1 MTIIL
6 IMNKGTLP
14 VEQILYKVGQRVP
27 IDSEVIVEAPVSLT
41 VNGEI
46 WLTLLCTPIDLEA
59 LAVGFLYNESLIQYF
74 DEIDSVHVCSSG
86 NNIDVWINHSVDKP
100 EKWLRTSGC
109 TGGITFVGT
118 EISTTSASVL
128 NLNETRITPIQ
139 VNNFLDELLQAQSLY
154 RIVGGVHT
162 SAVSD
167 GNSIL
172 ASAEDI
178 GRHNTLDKIAG
189 HCLMEGI
196 NLSRRI
202 IVTTGRISSEM
213 LQKSI
218 RLGASVLI
226 SRTAASSLSIQMAHA
241 WGITLIGYARRNQFR
256 VYTHPERIVTVEN
269 EILVSSLDNLNT
281 NPKKKDIQ
289 SSHRMDKP

>member
-1 MTIIL
+1 MTVIL
-6 IMNKGTLP
+6 LMHKATFP

-59 LAVGFLYNESLIQYF
+59 LAVGFLYNESLIQNF

-86 NNIDVWINHSVDKP
+86 DNIDVWLNHSVNKP
-100 EKWLRTSGC
+100 EKWIRTSGC
-109 TGGITFVGT
+109 TGGITFVRT
-118 EISTTSASVL
+118 EISTTSSSVL
-128 NLNETRITPIQ
+128 NLNDTHITPIQ
-139 VNNFLDELLQAQSLY
+139 VNNILDELFQTQSLY
-154 RIVGGVHT
+154 REVGGVHT
-162 SAVSD
+162 SVVSD

-196 NLSRRI
+196 NLSRPI

-213 LQKSI
+213 LQKSS
-218 RLGASVLI
+218 RLGASVVI
-226 SRTAASSLSIQMAHA
+226 SRTAVSSLSIQMAQA

-256 VYTHPERIVTVEN
+256 VYTYPERIVT
-269 EILVSSLDNLNT
+269 I
-281 NPKKKDIQ
+281 KK
-289 SSHRMDKP
+289 

>member
-1 MTIIL
+1 
-6 IMNKGTLP
+6 MNKATFP
-14 VEQILYKVGQRVP
+14 VEQIVYKVGQRVI

-41 VNGEI
+41 VNGEL
-46 WLTLLCTPIDLEA
+46 WLTLLCTPINLEA
-59 LAVGFLYNESLIQYF
+59 LAVGFLYNESLIQSF
-74 DEIDSVHVCSSG
+74 DEIGSVQVCSSG
-86 NNIDVWINHSVDKP
+86 DNIDVWINHSVKKP

-118 EISTTSASVL
+118 ENSSTSPSVL
-128 NLNETRITPIQ
+128 DFSETHITPLQ
-139 VNNFLDELLQAQSLY
+139 VNIFLDELLQAQSLY
-154 RIVGGVHT
+154 HEVGGVHT

-172 ASAEDI
+172 AYAEDI

-196 NLSRRI
+196 ILSRPI

-213 LQKSI
+213 LQKSS
-218 RLGASVLI
+218 RLGASFVI
-226 SRTAASSLSIQMAHA
+226 SRSAASSLSIQMAQA

-256 VYTHPERIVTVEN
+256 VYTHPERIVTVKN
-269 EILVSSLDNLNT
+269 EF
-281 NPKKKDIQ
+281 
-289 SSHRMDKP
+289 

>member
-86 NNIDVWINHSVDKP
+86 DNIDVWINHSVDKP
-100 EKWLRTSGC
+100 EKLLRTSGC

-281 NPKKKDIQ
+281 NPKKKDFQ
-289 SSHRMDKP
+289 S

>member
-1 MTIIL
+1 MLT
-6 IMNKGTLP
+6 MNKATFSVG
-14 VEQILYKVGQRVP
+14 QYLYKVGQRVL
-27 IDSEVIVEAPVSLT
+27 IYSEVIVEAPVSLT

-59 LAVGFLYNESLIQYF
+59 LAVGFLYNEKLIQSF

-86 NNIDVWINHSVDKP
+86 DNIDVWINHSVNKP

-118 EISTTSASVL
+118 EISTTSANVL
-128 NLNETRITPIQ
+128 EKNDIHITPMQ

-154 RIVGGVHT
+154 HKVGGVHT

-178 GRHNTLDKIAG
+178 GRHNTLDKISG
-189 HCLMEGI
+189 YCLMEGI

-213 LQKSI
+213 LQKSS
-218 RLGASVLI
+218 RLGASVVI

-241 WGITLIGYARRNQFR
+241 WGITLIGYARRSQFR

-269 EILVSSLDNLNT
+269 GSLGSSPDNLNS

>member
-14 VEQILYKVGQRVP
+14 VEQILYKVGQRVH

-86 NNIDVWINHSVDKP
+86 DNIDVWINHSVDKP
-100 EKWLRTSGC
+100 EKLLRTSGC

-289 SSHRMDKP
+289 S

>member
-1 MTIIL
+1 MTL
-6 IMNKGTLP
+6 MLLMNKATFP
-14 VEQILYKVGQRVP
+14 VEQILYKVGQRVL

-46 WLTLLCTPIDLEA
+46 WFTLLCTPIDLEA
-59 LAVGFLYNESLIQYF
+59 LAVGFLYNESLIRYF

-86 NNIDVWINHSVDKP
+86 DNIDVWINHNVNKP

-109 TGGITFVGT
+109 TGGITFVRT
-118 EISTTSASVL
+118 EISTTSPSVL
-128 NLNETRITPIQ
+128 NLNDTHITPIQ
-139 VNNFLDELLQAQSLY
+139 VNNFLDELLQTQSLY
-154 RIVGGVHT
+154 REVGGVHT

-172 ASAEDI
+172 TSAEDI

-213 LQKSI
+213 LQKSS
-218 RLGASVLI
+218 RLGASVVI

-269 EILVSSLDNLNT
+269 EVLVS
-281 NPKKKDIQ
+281 
-289 SSHRMDKP
+289 HH

>member
-1 MTIIL
+1 
-6 IMNKGTLP
+6 MNKATFP
-14 VEQILYKVGQRVP
+14 VEQILYKVGQRVL

-46 WLTLLCTPIDLEA
+46 WLTLLCTPTDLEA
-59 LAVGFLYNESLIQYF
+59 LALGFLYNEGLIQSF
-74 DEIDSVHVCSSG
+74 DEIDSVHVCSPG
-86 NNIDVWINHSVDKP
+86 DNIDVWINHSVNKP
-100 EKWLRTSGC
+100 EKWHRTSGC
-109 TGGITFVGT
+109 TGGITFVGS

-128 NLNETRITPIQ
+128 NLNETQITPIQ
-139 VNNFLDELLQAQSLY
+139 VNNFLNELLQAQSLY

-202 IVTTGRISSEM
+202 IATTGRISSEM
-213 LQKSI
+213 LQKSS

-226 SRTAASSLSIQMAHA
+226 SRTAASSLSIQMAHV

-256 VYTHPERIVTVEN
+256 VYTYPERIVTVEN
-269 EILVSSLDNLNT
+269 EFLGSSLDNLNT

-289 SSHRMDKP
+289 SSHRMDRP

>member
-6 IMNKGTLP
+6 LMNKATFP
-14 VEQILYKVGQRVP
+14 VEQILYKAGQRVL

-46 WLTLLCTPIDLEA
+46 WLTLMCTPTDLEA
-59 LAVGFLYNESLIQYF
+59 LALGFLYNEGLIQSF
-74 DEIDSVHVCSSG
+74 DEIDSVHVCSPG
-86 NNIDVWINHSVDKP
+86 DNIDVWINHSVKKP
-100 EKWLRTSGC
+100 EKWHRTSGC

-118 EISTTSASVL
+118 EISTTSSSVL
-128 NLNETRITPIQ
+128 NLNETQITPTQ
-139 VNNFLDELLQAQSLY
+139 VNDFLDELLQAQSLY

-167 GNSIL
+167 GSNIL

-213 LQKSI
+213 LQKSS
-218 RLGASVLI
+218 RLGASVVI
-226 SRTAASSLSIQMAHA
+226 SRTAASSLSIQMAHV

-269 EILVSSLDNLNT
+269 KNLD
-281 NPKKKDIQ
+281 
-289 SSHRMDKP
+289 SRH

>member
-1 MTIIL
+1 ML
-6 IMNKGTLP
+6 LMNKATFSVG
-14 VEQILYKVGQRVP
+14 QNLYKVGQRVR

-59 LAVGFLYNESLIQYF
+59 LAVGFLYNERLIQSF

-86 NNIDVWINHSVDKP
+86 DNIDVWINHSVNKP

-109 TGGITFVGT
+109 TGGITFIGT
-118 EISTTSASVL
+118 EISTTYAKVL
-128 NLNETRITPIQ
+128 KINDIHITPMQ

-154 RIVGGVHT
+154 RKVGGVHT

-202 IVTTGRISSEM
+202 IMTTGRISSEM
-213 LQKSI
+213 LQKSS
-218 RLGASVLI
+218 RLGASVVI

-256 VYTHPERIVTVEN
+256 VYTHPERIETVEN

>member
-1 MTIIL
+1 ML
-6 IMNKGTLP
+6 LMNKATFP
-14 VEQILYKVGQRVP
+14 VEQIFYKVGQRVL

-46 WLTLLCTPIDLEA
+46 WLTLLCTPTDLEA
-59 LAVGFLYNESLIQYF
+59 LAVGFLYNEGLIQSF
-74 DEIDSVHVCSSG
+74 DEIDSVHVCSPG
-86 NNIDVWINHSVDKP
+86 DNIDVWINHSVNKP
-100 EKWLRTSGC
+100 KKWHRTSGC
-109 TGGITFVGT
+109 TGGISFVGT
-118 EISTTSASVL
+118 EISTTSASVM
-128 NLNETRITPIQ
+128 NLNETQITPIQ

-167 GNSIL
+167 GNSFL

-213 LQKSI
+213 LQKSS
-218 RLGASVLI
+218 RLGASVVI

-256 VYTHPERIVTVEN
+256 VYTHPERIETVEN

-289 SSHRMDKP
+289 SSHRMDRP

>member
-6 IMNKGTLP
+6 IMNRATLP

>member
-6 IMNKGTLP
+6 IMNRATLP

-281 NPKKKDIQ
+281 NPKKKDFQ
-289 SSHRMDKP
+289 S

>member
-1 MTIIL
+1 MTL
-6 IMNKGTLP
+6 MLLMNKATFP
-14 VEQILYKVGQRVP
+14 VEQILYKVGQRVL

-46 WLTLLCTPIDLEA
+46 WFTLLCTPIDLEA
-59 LAVGFLYNESLIQYF
+59 LAVGFLYNESLIRYF

-86 NNIDVWINHSVDKP
+86 DNIDVWINHNVNKP

-109 TGGITFVGT
+109 TGGITFVRT
-118 EISTTSASVL
+118 EISTTSPSVL
-128 NLNETRITPIQ
+128 NLNDTHITPIQ
-139 VNNFLDELLQAQSLY
+139 VNNFLDELLQTQSLY
-154 RIVGGVHT
+154 REVGGVHT
-162 SAVSD
+162 SALSD

-196 NLSRRI
+196 NLTRRI

-213 LQKSI
+213 LQKSS
-218 RLGASVLI
+218 RLGASVVI

-269 EILVSSLDNLNT
+269 EVLVSSLNNLNT

-289 SSHRMDKP
+289 SSHRMDKS

>member
-1 MTIIL
+1 MTL
-6 IMNKGTLP
+6 MLLMNKATFP
-14 VEQILYKVGQRVP
+14 VEQILYKVGQRVL

-46 WLTLLCTPIDLEA
+46 WFTLLCTPIDLEA

-86 NNIDVWINHSVDKP
+86 DNIDVWINHSVNKP

-109 TGGITFVGT
+109 TGGITFVRT
-118 EISTTSASVL
+118 EISTTSPSVL
-128 NLNETRITPIQ
+128 NLNDTHITPIQ
-139 VNNFLDELLQAQSLY
+139 VNNFLDELLQTQSLY
-154 RIVGGVHT
+154 REVGGVHT

-172 ASAEDI
+172 TSAEDI

-213 LQKSI
+213 LQKSS
-218 RLGASVLI
+218 RLGASVVI

-269 EILVSSLDNLNT
+269 EVLVSSLNNLNT

-289 SSHRMDKP
+289 SSHRMNKP

>member
-1 MTIIL
+1 MKKVTF
-6 IMNKGTLP
+6 P
-14 VEQILYKVGQRVP
+14 VEQILYKVGQRVL
-27 IDSEVIVEAPVSLT
+27 IDAEVIVEAPVSLT
-41 VNGEI
+41 VNGET
-46 WLTLLCTPIDLEA
+46 WLTLLCTPIDLTA
-59 LAVGFLYNESLIQYF
+59 LAIGFLYNESLIQSF
-74 DEIDSVHVCSSG
+74 DEIDSVHVCSPG
-86 NNIDVWINHSVDKP
+86 DNIDVWITHNVNKP
-100 EKWLRTSGC
+100 EKWNRTSGC

-118 EISTTSASVL
+118 EISTNSPSVL
-128 NLNETRITPIQ
+128 NLNETHITPLQ

-154 RIVGGVHT
+154 REVGGVHT
-162 SAVSD
+162 SAISD
-167 GNSIL
+167 GDSIL

-213 LQKSI
+213 LQKSS
-218 RLGASVLI
+218 RLGASVVI

-241 WGITLIGYARRNQFR
+241 CGITLIGYARRNQFR
-256 VYTHPERIVTVEN
+256 VYTHPERIVTIEN
-269 EILVSSLDNLNT
+269 EILGSSLDNPNT

-289 SSHRMDKP
+289 SSHVMDKP

>member
-1 MTIIL
+1 MSTIL
-6 IMNKGTLP
+6 LMNKATFP
-14 VEQILYKVGQRVP
+14 IEQILFKVGQRVL

-46 WLTLLCTPIDLEA
+46 WLTLLCTPTDLEA
-59 LAVGFLYNESLIQYF
+59 LALGFLYNEGLIQSF
-74 DEIDSVHVCSSG
+74 DEIDSVHVCSPG
-86 NNIDVWINHSVDKP
+86 DNIDVWINHNVNKP
-100 EKWLRTSGC
+100 EKWHRTSGC

-118 EISTTSASVL
+118 EISTTSSSVL
-128 NLNETRITPIQ
+128 NLNETQITPIQ

-167 GNSIL
+167 GNNIL

-213 LQKSI
+213 LQKSS
-218 RLGASVLI
+218 RLEASVVI
-226 SRTAASSLSIQMAHA
+226 SRTAASSLSIQMAHV

-269 EILVSSLDNLNT
+269 NNLGSL
-281 NPKKKDIQ
+281 
-289 SSHRMDKP
+289 H

>member
-6 IMNKGTLP
+6 IMNRATLP

-59 LAVGFLYNESLIQYF
+59 LAVGFLFNESLIQYF

-289 SSHRMDKP
+289 S

>member
-1 MTIIL
+1 ML
-6 IMNKGTLP
+6 LMNKATFP
-14 VEQILYKVGQRVP
+14 VEQILYKVGQRVL

-46 WLTLLCTPIDLEA
+46 WLTLLCTPTDLEA
-59 LAVGFLYNESLIQYF
+59 LALGFLYNEGLIQSF
-74 DEIDSVHVCSSG
+74 DEIDSVRVCSPG
-86 NNIDVWINHSVDKP
+86 DNIDVWINHNVNKP
-100 EKWLRTSGC
+100 EKWNRTSGC

-118 EISTTSASVL
+118 EISTTSSSVL
-128 NLNETRITPIQ
+128 NLNETQITPTQ

-196 NLSRRI
+196 NLSHRI

-213 LQKSI
+213 LQKSS
-218 RLGASVLI
+218 RLGVSVII

-241 WGITLIGYARRNQFR
+241 WGISLIGYARRNQFR
-256 VYTHPERIVTVEN
+256 VYTHPERILTVE
-269 EILVSSLDNLNT
+269 
-281 NPKKKDIQ
+281 K
-289 SSHRMDKP
+289 

>member
-1 MTIIL
+1 
-6 IMNKGTLP
+6 MNKATFP
-14 VEQILYKVGQRVP
+14 VEQILYKVGQRVL

-46 WLTLLCTPIDLEA
+46 WLTLLCTPTDLEA
-59 LAVGFLYNESLIQYF
+59 LALGFLYNEGLVQSF
-74 DEIDSVHVCSSG
+74 DEIDSVRVCSPG
-86 NNIDVWINHSVDKP
+86 DNIDVWINHNVNKP
-100 EKWLRTSGC
+100 EKWNRTSGC

-118 EISTTSASVL
+118 EISTTSSSVL
-128 NLNETRITPIQ
+128 NLNETQITPTQ

-189 HCLMEGI
+189 HCLMEDI
-196 NLSRRI
+196 NFSRRI
-202 IVTTGRISSEM
+202 IMTTGRISSEM
-213 LQKSI
+213 LQKSS
-218 RLGASVLI
+218 RLGASIVI

-256 VYTHPERIVTVEN
+256 VYTHPERI
-269 EILVSSLDNLNT
+269 LNVG
-281 NPKKKDIQ
+281 NGF
-289 SSHRMDKP
+289 

>member
-1 MTIIL
+1 MVL
-6 IMNKGTLP
+6 MNKATFP
-14 VEQILYKVGQRVP
+14 VEHILYKMGQRVL
-27 IDSEVIVEAPVSLT
+27 IDSEVIVEAPVYLT
-41 VNGEI
+41 VNGEK

-59 LAVGFLYNESLIQYF
+59 LAVGFLYNEILIQSF

-86 NNIDVWINHSVDKP
+86 DNIDVWINHIVNKP

-118 EISTTSASVL
+118 EMSTNSASVL
-128 NLNETRITPIQ
+128 SLNETHINHLQ
-139 VNNFLDELLQAQSLY
+139 VNNILDELFQTQSLY
-154 RIVGGVHT
+154 REVGGVHT
-162 SAVSD
+162 SAISD

-189 HCLMEGI
+189 RCLMEGI
-196 NLSRRI
+196 NLFRRI
-202 IVTTGRISSEM
+202 IVTTCRISSEM
-213 LQKSI
+213 LQKSS
-218 RLGASVLI
+218 RLGASVVI

-256 VYTHPERIVTVEN
+256 VYTHPKRIVTVE
-269 EILVSSLDNLNT
+269 
-281 NPKKKDIQ
+281 K
-289 SSHRMDKP
+289 